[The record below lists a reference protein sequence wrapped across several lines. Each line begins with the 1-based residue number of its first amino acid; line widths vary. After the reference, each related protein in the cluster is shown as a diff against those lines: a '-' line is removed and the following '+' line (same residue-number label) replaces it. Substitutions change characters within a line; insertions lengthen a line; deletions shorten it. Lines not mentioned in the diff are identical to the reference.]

1 MDLVQNTT
9 YNWYVKI
16 GRFVSLSAYIKFD
29 AASSET
35 SAIEIDNLPFATDS
49 ATAVAGS
56 MISRY
61 SGTRSSIAPYIN
73 GTFISFYK
81 VNNSGSWDQ
90 VAYDEVGQFETHMSI
105 SYFTT

>member
-1 MDLVQNTT
+1 
-9 YNWYVKI
+9 
-16 GRFVSLSAYIKFD
+16 
-29 AASSET
+29 
-35 SAIEIDNLPFATDS
+35 S